1 VTNKVPMLLSKCTT
15 AAFVLAEHSPGAWA
29 GEDWFYNQT
38 KTGKLILRM
47 RTVLKQTVAPMKKYS
62 P

>member
-1 VTNKVPMLLSKCTT
+1 MLLSKCTT